1 MRKFRLLDY
10 AAMVFAEVLPTKQP
24 NLHHMK
30 DEDYISLLSWCEDWE
45 PQTVYETAYKQ
56 SHLNYLQTWDEWSD
70 DMKPL
75 PGPVVAEL
83 QRALLIH
90 HGVGTM
96 RALMTYAFFH
106 GWAQRLMK
114 YSFWFFIGIVLLYW
128 IA

>member
-1 MRKFRLLDY
+1 MRKFKLLDY

-45 PQTVYETAYKQ
+45 PEQVYKTAYKQ

-128 IA
+128 FA

>member
-10 AAMVFAEVLPTKQP
+10 AAMVFAEVLPTKAP
-24 NLHHMK
+24 NLRHMK

-45 PQTVYETAYKQ
+45 PAQVYKTAYKQ

-75 PGPVVAEL
+75 PGPVIAEL
-83 QRALLIH
+83 QRALMIH

-96 RALMTYAFFH
+96 KALMTYAFFH

-128 IA
+128 FA

>member
-1 MRKFRLLDY
+1 MRKFKLLDY

-75 PGPVVAEL
+75 PGPVIAEL
-83 QRALLIH
+83 QRALMIH

-96 RALMTYAFFH
+96 KALMTYAFFH

-114 YSFWFFIGIVLLYW
+114 YTFWVFIGVVLLYW
-128 IA
+128 FA

>member
-1 MRKFRLLDY
+1 MRKFKLLDY

-45 PQTVYETAYKQ
+45 PEQVYETAYKQ
-56 SHLNYLQTWDEWSD
+56 SHLNYLQTWEEWSD

-75 PGPVVAEL
+75 PIPVVAEL

-128 IA
+128 FA

>member
-10 AAMVFAEVLPTKQP
+10 AAMVFAEVLPTKAP
-24 NLHHMK
+24 NLRHMK

-45 PQTVYETAYKQ
+45 PEQVYKTAYKQ
-56 SHLNYLQTWDEWSD
+56 SHLNYLQTWEEWSD

-75 PGPVVAEL
+75 PIPVVAEL

-128 IA
+128 FA

>member
-24 NLHHMK
+24 NLRTMQ

-114 YSFWFFIGIVLLYW
+114 YSFWFFIGIILLYW
-128 IA
+128 FA

>member
-45 PQTVYETAYKQ
+45 PEQVYETAYKQ
-56 SHLNYLQTWDEWSD
+56 SHLNYLQTWEEWSD

-75 PGPVVAEL
+75 PIPVVAEL

-128 IA
+128 FA

>member
-1 MRKFRLLDY
+1 MRKFKLLDY

-24 NLHHMK
+24 NLRQMK

-45 PQTVYETAYKQ
+45 PEQVYKTAYKQ
-56 SHLNYLQTWDEWSD
+56 SHLNYLQTWEEWSD

-114 YSFWFFIGIVLLYW
+114 YSFWFFIGMVFLYW
-128 IA
+128 FA

>member
-1 MRKFRLLDY
+1 MKKNKVLLFLM
-10 AAMVFAEVLPTKQP
+10 AVFAKFLPRKP
-24 NLHHMK
+24 PVYNKLK
-30 DEDYISLLSWCEDWE
+30 DDDCISILSWLEDWE
-45 PQTVYETAYKQ
+45 PEQVYKTAYKQ

-106 GWAQRLMK
+106 SWGNRLALC
-114 YSFWFFIGIVLLYW
+114 SFWAFIAVVFLYW

>member
-1 MRKFRLLDY
+1 MRKFKLLDY
-10 AAMVFAEVLPTKQP
+10 AAMVFAEMLPTKQP

-56 SHLNYLQTWDEWSD
+56 SYLNPIQTWDEWSD

-83 QRALLIH
+83 QRAILIH
-90 HGVGTM
+90 DSVGTM

-114 YSFWFFIGIVLLYW
+114 YTFWVFIGIVLLYW
-128 IA
+128 FA

>member
-45 PQTVYETAYKQ
+45 PEQVYKTAYKQ
-56 SHLNYLQTWDEWSD
+56 SHLNYLQTWEEWSD

-128 IA
+128 FA

>member
-45 PQTVYETAYKQ
+45 PEQVYKTAYKQ

-128 IA
+128 FA

>member
-1 MRKFRLLDY
+1 MRKFKLLDY

-114 YSFWFFIGIVLLYW
+114 YSFWFFIGIILLYW
-128 IA
+128 FA

>member
-45 PQTVYETAYKQ
+45 PEQVYETAYKQ
-56 SHLNYLQTWDEWSD
+56 SHLNYLQTWEEWSD

-114 YSFWFFIGIVLLYW
+114 YTFWVFIGIVLLYW
-128 IA
+128 FA

>member
-1 MRKFRLLDY
+1 MRKFKLLDY

-56 SHLNYLQTWDEWSD
+56 SHLNYLQTWEEWSD

-75 PGPVVAEL
+75 PLPVVAEL
-83 QRALLIH
+83 QRALMIH

-128 IA
+128 IT

>member
-10 AAMVFAEVLPTKQP
+10 AAMIFAEVLPKKQP

-45 PQTVYETAYKQ
+45 PEQVYKTAYKQ
-56 SHLNYLQTWDEWSD
+56 SHLNYLQTWEEWSD

-114 YSFWFFIGIVLLYW
+114 YSFWFFIGIILLYW
-128 IA
+128 FA

>member
-10 AAMVFAEVLPTKQP
+10 AAMGFADVLPNKQP
-24 NLHHMK
+24 NLRHMK
-30 DEDYISLLSWCEDWE
+30 DEDFISLLSWCEDWE
-45 PQTVYETAYKQ
+45 PEQVYETAYKQ
-56 SHLNYLQTWDEWSD
+56 SHLNYLQTWEEWSD

-114 YSFWFFIGIVLLYW
+114 YTFWVFIGVVLLYW
-128 IA
+128 FA

>member
-10 AAMVFAEVLPTKQP
+10 AAMVFAEVLPTKAP
-24 NLHHMK
+24 NLRHMK

-45 PQTVYETAYKQ
+45 PEQVYKTAYKQ

-96 RALMTYAFFH
+96 RALDD
-106 GWAQRLMK
+106 LC
-114 YSFWFFIGIVLLYW
+114 VLSWLGS
-128 IA
+128 ASNEV

>member
-24 NLHHMK
+24 NLRTMQ

-56 SHLNYLQTWDEWSD
+56 SNLNYLQTWDEWST

-96 RALMTYAFFH
+96 KALMTYAFFH

-128 IA
+128 FA

>member
-45 PQTVYETAYKQ
+45 PEQVYETAYKQ
-56 SHLNYLQTWDEWSD
+56 SHLNYLQTWEEWSD

-114 YSFWFFIGIVLLYW
+114 YTFWVFIGIVLLYW
-128 IA
+128 TA

>member
-1 MRKFRLLDY
+1 MRKFKLLDY
-10 AAMVFAEVLPTKQP
+10 AAMAFAEVLPTKQP
-24 NLHHMK
+24 NLRHMK

-45 PQTVYETAYKQ
+45 PEQVYETAYKQ
-56 SHLNYLQTWDEWSD
+56 SHLNYLQTWEEWSD

-114 YSFWFFIGIVLLYW
+114 YTFWVFIGIVLLYW
-128 IA
+128 IT

>member
-1 MRKFRLLDY
+1 MRKFRPLDY
-10 AAMVFAEVLPTKQP
+10 AAMAFAEVLPKKMP
-24 NLHHMK
+24 NLRNMK

-45 PQTVYETAYKQ
+45 PQVVYETAYKE
-56 SHLNYLQTWDEWSD
+56 SNLKYLQTWEEWSA

-75 PGPVVAEL
+75 PLPVVAEL

-90 HGVGTM
+90 HGVGSM

-106 GWAQRLMK
+106 GWAQTLMK
-114 YSFWFFIGIVLLYW
+114 YSFWIFIAIVLMYW

>member
-1 MRKFRLLDY
+1 MRKFRPLDY
-10 AAMVFAEVLPTKQP
+10 AAKAFAEVLPKKMP
-24 NLHHMK
+24 NLRNMK

-45 PQTVYETAYKQ
+45 PEQVYETAYKE
-56 SHLNYLQTWDEWSD
+56 SNLKYLQTWEEWSA

-75 PGPVVAEL
+75 PLPVVAEL

-90 HGVGTM
+90 HGVGSM

-106 GWAQRLMK
+106 GWAQTLMK
-114 YSFWFFIGIVLLYW
+114 YSFWIFIAIVLMYW

>member
-1 MRKFRLLDY
+1 MRKFKLLDY

-30 DEDYISLLSWCEDWE
+30 DEDYISLLSWGEDWE

-96 RALMTYAFFH
+96 RALMTYSFFH

-128 IA
+128 FA

>member
-1 MRKFRLLDY
+1 MRKFKLLDY
-10 AAMVFAEVLPTKQP
+10 AAMVFAEVFPTKQP

-56 SHLNYLQTWDEWSD
+56 SHLNYLQTWEEWSD

-114 YSFWFFIGIVLLYW
+114 YSFWFFIGIILLYW
-128 IA
+128 FA

>member
-1 MRKFRLLDY
+1 MRKFKLLDY

-24 NLHHMK
+24 NLRHMK

-45 PQTVYETAYKQ
+45 PEQVYKTAYKQ

-114 YSFWFFIGIVLLYW
+114 YSFWFFIGMVFLYW
-128 IA
+128 FA

>member
-1 MRKFRLLDY
+1 MRKFSLLDY

-114 YSFWFFIGIVLLYW
+114 YSFWFFIGMVFLYW
-128 IA
+128 FA

>member
-45 PQTVYETAYKQ
+45 PEQVYETAYKQ
-56 SHLNYLQTWDEWSD
+56 SHLNYLQTWEEWSD

>member
-10 AAMVFAEVLPTKQP
+10 AAMVFAEVLPTKAP
-24 NLHHMK
+24 NLRHMK

-45 PQTVYETAYKQ
+45 PEQVYKTAYKQ
-56 SHLNYLQTWDEWSD
+56 SHLNYLQTWEEWSD

-128 IA
+128 FA